1 MVEIGAGSWSFHECD
16 KRADSKLAL
25 CESDQVRDAHLE
37 IGGRDKA
44 GPKNRHHVYAIM
56 ADQSEQEKLMLLRA
70 TLRALGRALRHQPEF
85 EQPKDVPEHMSDVV
99 ARLEKK
105 TKPKNE

>member
-16 KRADSKLAL
+16 KCADSKLAL

-44 GPKNRHHVYAIM
+44 GPENRHHVSHLHLAV
-56 ADQSEQEKLMLLRA
+56 A
-70 TLRALGRALRHQPEF
+70 HQF
-85 EQPKDVPEHMSDVV
+85 
-99 ARLEKK
+99 R
-105 TKPKNE
+105 TKPEALDEHAHCNKLVEAGGDRPHAMNPPCNVLQFARDRKKCRLFM